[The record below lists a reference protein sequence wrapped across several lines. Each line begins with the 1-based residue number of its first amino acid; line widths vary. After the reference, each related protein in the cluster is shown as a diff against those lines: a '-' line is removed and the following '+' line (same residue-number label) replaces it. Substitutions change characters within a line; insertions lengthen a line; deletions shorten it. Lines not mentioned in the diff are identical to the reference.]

1 MISALRPH
9 NCNSTATRSAKSSRL
24 RHVQL
29 HRTVS
34 HAANQPCAISNRSS
48 PRHIPRHSSLQ
59 LHASI
64 PPLPPPHTP
73 SEYAT
78 RQISMHLQGAYG
90 MRLILVAGRQLL
102 MHVPTRARRSRGS
115 ANAKAVG
122 RAPIRLRPQIL
133 SAASCPGIGMPCIT
147 GVSFFF
153 FFLQQQ
159 QMDTTMITT
168 RRMRATTPAAMMT
181 AMAHMGNA
189 SPSPV

>member
-90 MRLILVAGRQLL
+90 VRLILVAGRQLNL
-102 MHVPTRARRSRGS
+102 CTCRPEHAIQGGARMPRRWAVHPSACGLRSCPPRVAQASECPASRGS
-115 ANAKAVG
+115 PSSSSSYSSS
-122 RAPIRLRPQIL
+122 RW
-133 SAASCPGIGMPCIT
+133 
-147 GVSFFF
+147 
-153 FFLQQQ
+153 
-159 QMDTTMITT
+159 
-168 RRMRATTPAAMMT
+168 TPR
-181 AMAHMGNA
+181 
-189 SPSPV
+189 